1 MRAVLRL
8 LPGSHRQPRHEVQDA
23 TTVRR
28 SASGLPR
35 VRQVKPDSL
44 HDRTGPR
51 RDRGGVADT
60 WRTTEDVTNARDTSP
75 PSGRVTAGNL
85 AHQAGIG
92 FQAAHTGDAGEPA
105 SYTLNG
111 ATRTTT

>member
-1 MRAVLRL
+1 M
-8 LPGSHRQPRHEVQDA
+8 
-23 TTVRR
+23 
-28 SASGLPR
+28 
-35 VRQVKPDSL
+35 
-44 HDRTGPR
+44 
-51 RDRGGVADT
+51 
-60 WRTTEDVTNARDTSP
+60 
-75 PSGRVTAGNL
+75 TAGNL